1 VISQVILITARLL
14 VVAVE
19 FQGHKLKILSPK
31 VGGPL
36 EVMTVVGVA
45 TFSRNS
51 AEAGSSMI
59 LVPLEVLLSRSTLTN
74 LKFWEAYQYLLHQ
87 AMS

>member
-1 VISQVILITARLL
+1 MISQVILITARLL

-19 FQGHKLKILSPK
+19 FQGHKLTILSPK

-51 AEAGSSMI
+51 AEAGSFK
-59 LVPLEVLLSRSTLTN
+59 LTS
-74 LKFWEAYQYLLHQ
+74 LTDFFWGRAEHLTSAAL
-87 AMS
+87 